1 MVNDMYQSYNIFFL
15 EIIDSICGPQ
25 KTYIRSYNIM
35 IYHLISMST
44 MDIPNTISDNHITC
58 FMGLV
63 LLGKS
68 SPETIYLKPSTIVVS
83 IGFIFLKKNLKPIR
97 RRFFFSKHMSIFG
110 EKPGTLSHSRWV
122 LIPPVISMG
131 IPGS

>member
-44 MDIPNTISDNHITC
+44 MDIPKTISDNHITC

-97 RRFFFSKHMSIFG
+97 RRFFFKTYVNF
-110 EKPGTLSHSRWV
+110 W
-122 LIPPVISMG
+122 
-131 IPGS
+131 